1 MSSEAATTTTTTT
14 PTPTPVRPAGGSG
27 SDALSIPVGVRMTED
42 QQRAY
47 DTIIQDCSRGGAIHI
62 DGGAGSGKSFLIE
75 QGEVSA

>member
-1 MSSEAATTTTTTT
+1 MSSEAATTTA
-14 PTPTPVRPAGGSG
+14 TPVRPAGGSV

-75 QGEVSA
+75 QGEVSASE